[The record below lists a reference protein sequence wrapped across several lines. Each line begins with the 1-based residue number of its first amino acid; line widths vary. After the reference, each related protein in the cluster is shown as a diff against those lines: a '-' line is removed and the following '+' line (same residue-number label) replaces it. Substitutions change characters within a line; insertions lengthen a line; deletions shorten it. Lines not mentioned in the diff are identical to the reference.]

1 MCFWNAIFL
10 HFLLT
15 YYISLWKLVVKVI
28 CLRQI
33 LSKEAC
39 ILFFL
44 ARESHA
50 FFNTGDNVTLT
61 IFVFSGTMHCIHWWN
76 RCCRFNSKTVGR
88 AHKENTASTSCWDG
102 WVWTEWGKVRLSRN
116 WISTVL
122 RPLSDSF
129 QFIWILQGIIV
140 MAATNLPDILDPAL
154 TRPGRF
160 DRHVSHLSKFLIMLK
175 SIQSQKVL
183 LSVVQK

>member
-1 MCFWNAIFL
+1 MLWNVLLKCNIFTFFANIL
-10 HFLLT
+10 HITMKTSGQGYMLET
-15 YYISLWKLVVKVI
+15 NLVQ
-28 CLRQI
+28 RGMH
-33 LSKEAC
+33 S
-39 ILFFL
+39 FFL

-50 FFNTGDNVTLT
+50 FFNTGDNVALT

-76 RCCRFNSKTVGR
+76 RCCGFNSKTVGR

-102 WVWTEWGKVRLSRN
+102 WVWTEWGEVRLSCN

-122 RPLSDSF
+122 RPLSDTL
-129 QFIWILQGIIV
+129 QLIWILQGIIV

-160 DRHVSHLSKFLIMLK
+160 DRHVSHLSKFL
-175 SIQSQKVL
+175 VL
-183 LSVVQK
+183 LKTIQFQKFY